1 MLFKDNKSL
10 YVTSYLSMHS
20 WVKIG
25 PYPVLKITD
34 KQEILVLD
42 ESGHLCE
49 FDKQEVKM
57 ELL

>member
-1 MLFKDNKSL
+1 
-10 YVTSYLSMHS
+10 MHS